1 MYTNTGCKMDKTKEN
16 NYVYGKNPVLEI
28 LQKNPKRV
36 NKIYIQKNISYDN
49 RLKKII
55 ELSNFNKIIVQ
66 HVNLARFLEYFEEKP
81 NFQGVI
87 AGVSPVEYI
96 ELSDFLDIEKQGYKK
111 LIILDGI
118 SDPHN
123 FGAIIRTAAAAG
135 FDGVMVSNH
144 RSCPINATVEKISS
158 GAINHIPIIKT
169 TSLSSGI
176 DLLKK
181 RDFWVIATQME
192 ARENYYE
199 IDYTDMNFALIM
211 GSEGSGISKTILN
224 KADFT
229 VKLESNFESLNV
241 SAATAV
247 IVYEAIRQINIKN
260 TEKK

>member
-1 MYTNTGCKMDKTKEN
+1 MIENAHN
-16 NYVYGKNPVLEI
+16 NYIYGKNPVFEVLTN
-28 LQKNPKRV
+28 NPKRV
-36 NKIYIQKNISYDN
+36 NKIYIQKGISFDN

-55 ELSNFNKIIVQ
+55 DLANLNKIIIQ
-66 HVNLARFLEYFEEKP
+66 YTNLQKFNEYFEEKP
-81 NFQGVI
+81 NFQGVV
-87 AGVSPVEYI
+87 VSVAPVEYI
-96 ELSDFLDIEKQGYKK
+96 ELDEFLEIEKEGYKK
-111 LIILDGI
+111 IIILDGV

-144 RSCPINATVEKISS
+144 RSCPISATVEKISS
-158 GAINHIPIIKT
+158 GAINHISIIKT
-169 TSLSSGI
+169 TSLNASI

-192 ARENYYE
+192 ARDNYYE
-199 IDYTDMNFALIM
+199 IDYTDMNFALVM

-247 IVYEAIRQINIKN
+247 IAYEAVRQINIKKRN
-260 TEKK
+260 SWLKSKNNV

>member
-1 MYTNTGCKMDKTKEN
+1 MSEEKKF
-16 NYVYGKNPVLEI
+16 NYIYGKNTVFEL
-28 LQKNPKRV
+28 LSKNPQRI
-36 NKIYIQKNISYDN
+36 NKIYIQKNISFDN

-55 ELSNFNKIIVQ
+55 DLANEKKVIIQ
-66 HVNLARFLEYFEEKP
+66 MTSLQKFIEFFEEQP

-87 AGVSPVEYI
+87 ASVSPVDYI
-96 ELSDFLDIEKQGYKK
+96 DLGDFLENKKEGYSKI
-111 LIILDGI
+111 IILDSV

-135 FDGVMVSNH
+135 FDAIMVSNH
-144 RSCPINATVEKISS
+144 RSCPINATVEKTSS

-181 RDFWVIATQME
+181 RDYWVIATQMQ
-192 ARENYYE
+192 ARDNYYE
-199 IDYTDMNFALIM
+199 IDYTDMNFALVM

-224 KADFT
+224 KADIT

-241 SAATAV
+241 SAAAAV
-247 IVYEAIRQINIKN
+247 IAYEALRQINIKKSK
-260 TEKK
+260 TLKEK

>member
-1 MYTNTGCKMDKTKEN
+1 MTETKEN
-16 NYVYGKNPVLEI
+16 NYIYGKNPVYEI
-28 LQKNPKRV
+28 LTKNPKRI
-36 NKIYIQKNISYDN
+36 NKIYIQKNFSYDN

-55 ELSNFNKIIVQ
+55 ELANENKIIIQ
-66 HVNLARFLEYFEEKP
+66 NVNLQKFSEYFEEKT

-87 AGVSPVEYI
+87 ASVSPVEYI
-96 ELSDFLDIEKQGYKK
+96 ELSDFLEKNQSQYKK
-111 LIILDGI
+111 LIILDGV

-158 GAINHIPIIKT
+158 GAINHISIIKT
-169 TSLSSGI
+169 TSLSSSI

-181 RDFWVIATQME
+181 KDFWVIATQME
-192 ARENYYE
+192 ARQNYYD
-199 IDYTDMNFALIM
+199 IDYTDMNFALVM

-224 KADFT
+224 KADIT

-260 TEKK
+260 RKK

>member
-1 MYTNTGCKMDKTKEN
+1 MTEKNAN
-16 NYVYGKNPVLEI
+16 NYIYGKNPICEI
-28 LQKNPKRV
+28 LTKNPKRI
-36 NKIYIQKNISYDN
+36 NKIYIQKGISFDN

-55 ELSNFNKIIVQ
+55 ELSNLNKIIIQ
-66 HVNLARFLEYFEEKP
+66 YVNLQKFSEFFEEKP
-81 NFQGVI
+81 NFQGVV
-87 AGVSPVEYI
+87 ANVSPVEYV
-96 ELSDFLDIEKQGYKK
+96 ELDEFLENSDDSYKK

-123 FGAIIRTAAAAG
+123 LGAIIRTAVSAG
-135 FDGVMVSNH
+135 FDGLMISNH

-169 TSLSSGI
+169 SSLSASI

-181 RDFWVIATQME
+181 HNYWVIATQME
-192 ARENYYE
+192 AKDNYYE
-199 IDYTDMNFALIM
+199 IDYTDMNFALVM

-229 VKLESNFESLNV
+229 IKLESNFESLNV

-247 IVYEAIRQINIKN
+247 IVYEAIRQINIKKR
-260 TEKK
+260 TSMTKIEK